1 MRHTSR
7 WLTPACLCWRPA
19 ENHILADSAKKNA
32 AESGFIDM
40 EQIPFDYCPPQQRR
54 ILTTEQAGHTVKE
67 MINIPDIRF
76 PLANRSLT

>member
-1 MRHTSR
+1 
-7 WLTPACLCWRPA
+7 
-19 ENHILADSAKKNA
+19 LADSAKKNA

-40 EQIPFDYCPPQQRR
+40 EQIPFDYYPPQQRR
-54 ILTTEQAGHTVKE
+54 ILTTGQAGHTVKE